1 MAPANDSSPPSSHTP
16 SSAHGCGAMP
26 ATIWG
31 TKKMPPPMTFETTIA
46 AASSTPSRGSR
57 RVGANEVP
65 VLCAMAS
72 PPFLG
77 GAAPPLP
84 LLQRHGEAAEEDRV
98 EPRVGG
104 DGLDVLRGH
113 PYVVGGDQAAG
124 ADEGQE
130 GLHVLVS
137 VTHDDFHQAAHA
149 GLLEVLAGLLGARGI
164 DLEGPQPAA
173 CALEGE

>member
-46 AASSTPSRGSR
+46 AASSAPSRGST
-57 RVGANEVP
+57 
-65 VLCAMAS
+65 
-72 PPFLG
+72 
-77 GAAPPLP
+77 
-84 LLQRHGEAAEEDRV
+84 
-98 EPRVGG
+98 RVGG

-113 PYVVGGDQAAG
+113 SYVVGGDQAAG

-130 GLHVLVS
+130 GLQVRGVAFLVR
-137 VTHDDFHQAAHA
+137 VQEHQ
-149 GLLEVLAGLLGARGI
+149 
-164 DLEGPQPAA
+164 
-173 CALEGE
+173 